1 MTDPLKATSNVIELK
16 PDKKYLLVFVTDD
29 DSGQKKMELLEV
41 YQELKDKG
49 ITSIM
54 IAMKPT
60 DKLEV
65 IEAPA
70 S

>member
-1 MTDPLKATSNVIELK
+1 MPDILKATSNVIELK
-16 PDKKYLLVFVTDD
+16 EGKKYLLVFITDD
-29 DSGQKKMELLEV
+29 ESAKKRMELLEI
-41 YQELKDKG
+41 YEELKDKG
-49 ITSIM
+49 ITSVM

-70 S
+70 A